1 MSTSAKGTFEI
12 TSTPHPPDA
21 MPPGLDAMRVTF
33 HKTFT
38 GDLQGTSV
46 VEMLGMMDRD
56 LGSGAYVALERFTG
70 TVGGRAGSFS
80 LQHSS
85 AMKRGRPEQ
94 RITVVPDS
102 GTGDLQGLSGSMTI
116 DIVEKQHHY
125 AFEHTFEA

>member
-12 TSTPHPPDA
+12 TSTPHPPDT
-21 MPPGLDAMRVTF
+21 MTPGLDAMRITF
-33 HKTFT
+33 HKTFS
-38 GDLQGTSV
+38 GGLQGTSV

-70 TVGGRAGSFS
+70 TVDGRTGSFS

-85 AMKRGRPEQ
+85 SMKRGRPEQ
-94 RITVVPDS
+94 RIAVVPDS
-102 GTGDLQGLSGSMTI
+102 GTGDLQGLTGTMTI

-125 AFEHTFEA
+125 TFEHTFEA